1 MLTLVLLAF
10 ACTAPDSA
18 EGGDS
23 ATSDTSVVVD
33 DTGAEPGDCLAF
45 HGIRSASSSW
55 VYQWDA
61 STGYDPS
68 STHTSDVTEY
78 DPEAGTAVLTERQLK
93 VESDGSY
100 VYDIN
105 LVMTYF
111 CNETGLYLDHY
122 EVHAIIDGPNGIDES
137 RYATVYDTESFIRPG
152 KLKLGD
158 TWQQTSTWTQYFED
172 GSEPRDGAFDYSYEV
187 VEADYTE
194 GEWSGFLLERTT
206 EKGKVYE
213 HHFMPT
219 VGEWRLVERTLVSYT
234 P

>member
-18 EGGDS
+18 QGGDS
-23 ATSDTSVVVD
+23 ATSDTSVGVD
-33 DTGAEPGDCLAF
+33 DTGSEPGDCLAF

-55 VYQWDA
+55 VYHWDE
-61 STGYDPS
+61 STSFDSSSINTIAVSSYDPG
-68 STHTSDVTEY
+68 
-78 DPEAGTAVLTERQLK
+78 AGTAVLTERQLK

-105 LVMTYF
+105 FVMTYF

-122 EVHAIIDGPNGIDES
+122 EGHMAIESDSGIDEQS
-137 RYATVYDTESFIRPG
+137 WEVVYDTESFIRPG
-152 KLKLGD
+152 KMALGD
-158 TWQQTSTWTQYFED
+158 TWQQTASWTQYFED

-187 VEADYTE
+187 VEADYGE

-213 HHFMPT
+213 HYFMPD
-219 VGEWRLVERTLVSYT
+219 VGEWKLYQRNLVSYT